1 LLKLPDMDAGAFQV
15 VALMSGGMGLAVW
28 TTDRSSPTS
37 CALGLFLAGMGVV
50 ILASAYAP
58 AVPPLPH
65 WTRLLGVFDALAFV
79 AGTEWGVRVG
89 ETVASRDLI
98 APGRRM
104 VRVAQGCVIAYAG
117 LVAWQPE
124 LRVLHLTGALDFSVS
139 TDPGP
144 GFYVVAAPW
153 VAAMVLVLIAGIRVL
168 QQGPDK
174 AERARIASMLA
185 VMPLFAAALA
195 LPRNAAPI
203 AIALG
208 EIVFLIGALRY
219 HNVQGARGLFLA
231 QFLSPQVV
239 DLVRKRG
246 LRNAMTRQRQTVTV
260 VCCDIRGFTA
270 YAQANPPEKVMRLLR
285 DFYADIGAVAARFGG
300 TIKDLAGD
308 GALILLG
315 APVAFP
321 DQAAR
326 ALGLAR
332 GLQSRARATVR
343 SYSRKLG
350 LGVGLATGEVAVGI
364 VGQGARYEYV
374 AVGPAVNLAARL
386 CDEAADGE
394 IRADADTLTA
404 AGEELP
410 SKSELR
416 PLKGVGREVPTYV
429 VSTEPVE
436 S

>member
-1 LLKLPDMDAGAFQV
+1 MDIGAFQV
-15 VALMSGGMGLAVW
+15 VALIGCGMGVAVW
-28 TTDRSSPTS
+28 ATDRDSPTS
-37 CALGLFLAGMGVV
+37 RALGLFLAGMGLV

-58 AVPPLPH
+58 QELPLPA
-65 WTRLLGVFDALAFV
+65 WTRVLGVLDAIAFV
-79 AGTEWGVRVG
+79 AGTEWGIRVG
-89 ETVASRDLI
+89 ETVSSRDL
-98 APGRRM
+98 AGPNRRL
-104 VRVAQGCVIAYAG
+104 VRVAQACVIVYAG
-117 LVAWQPE
+117 LVAWRPE
-124 LRVLHLTGALDFSVS
+124 WRVLSLSGALDLSVD
-139 TDPGP
+139 TAPDA
-144 GFYVVAAPW
+144 GFFIVAAPW
-153 VAAMVLVLIAGIRVL
+153 VVAMALVLAAGVRVL
-168 QQGPDK
+168 RQGPDK
-174 AERARIASMLA
+174 AEAARIASMLA

-195 LPRNAAPI
+195 LPRDMSPV

-208 EIVFLIGALRY
+208 EIVFLAGALRY

-239 DLVRKRG
+239 ELVRKRG
-246 LRNAMTRQRQTVTV
+246 LRNAMTRQRQVVTV
-260 VCCDIRGFTA
+260 LCCDIRGFTA

-285 DFYADIGAVAARFGG
+285 DFYADIGAVAAEFGG

-315 APVAFP
+315 APVPFP
-321 DQAAR
+321 DQPAR

-332 GLQSRARATVR
+332 GLQRRARRTVR
-343 SYSRKLG
+343 SYSRRLG

-394 IRADADTLTA
+394 IRADADTLAA

-410 SKSELR
+410 SRSELR
-416 PLKGVGREVPTYV
+416 PLKGVGREVATYL
-429 VSTEPVE
+429 VSREAANGD
-436 S
+436 